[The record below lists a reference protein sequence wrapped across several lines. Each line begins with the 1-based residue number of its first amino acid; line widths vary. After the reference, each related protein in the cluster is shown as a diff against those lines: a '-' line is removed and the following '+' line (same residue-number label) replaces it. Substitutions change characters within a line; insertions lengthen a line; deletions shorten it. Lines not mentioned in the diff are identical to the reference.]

1 MKDPDYGDL
10 VKGSWEGYRV
20 EGNPSHILA
29 KKLKL
34 LKQDLNK
41 WNKEVFGKLEW
52 KKTKAMEEIRSLD
65 EAEGMRSLNEPEKPR
80 REACKAELK
89 FIASLEEISWRQKSR
104 ELWLKEGDKNT
115 RYFHRAANAHRRTNH
130 MGRLVVNG
138 VELYKGQDLRQ
149 GIIDVYQHLYS
160 ETHI

>member
-1 MKDPDYGDL
+1 M
-10 VKGSWEGYRV
+10 

-34 LKQDLNK
+34 LKQDLKK

-52 KKTKAMEEIRSLD
+52 KKTTKAMEEIRSLD
-65 EAEGMRSLNEPEKPR
+65 EAEGMRSLNELETPR
-80 REACKAELK
+80 REECKAELK

-104 ELWLKEGDKNT
+104 ELWLKEGEKKT
-115 RYFHRAANAHRRTNH
+115 RYFHRAANAHRHTNH

-149 GIIDVYQHLYS
+149 GIIDVY
-160 ETHI
+160 